1 MENVTDPKPQPND
14 ELYLEILRRMS
25 PADRLRKAFELT
37 ELSRKLL
44 RAGLENQF
52 PELSP
57 EEIQALYVK
66 RLLAIAGYE
75 RPS

>member
-1 MENVTDPKPQPND
+1 MADGRDPKPQPND

-44 RAGLENQF
+44 RIGLEQRF
-52 PELSP
+52 PELTP
-57 EEIQALYVK
+57 EEIQALYLK
-66 RLLAIAGYE
+66 RLLECHNSTY
-75 RPS
+75 